1 VSKLPLQ
8 VRRVHASRRLAG
20 ANRWMSL
27 RLPAGAIIVV
37 LLVLFGARP
46 ALAHTSFESSSPAD
60 GAVFDAPVSL
70 VTVSFTNPATPVGDE
85 FVALDSSGQ
94 IRTPTSVTNTEGRIF
109 ELTFDPALS
118 GGQVGIRWKVQAG
131 DAHPIEGAFSFT
143 VNTPVA
149 TETTVPAG
157 ISPIADSPL
166 TPSGDV
172 AGTTLDEFLSSDSDT
187 GGETTATL
195 GRIIGLLGVVLGI
208 GALVFV
214 ASTLRGTR
222 SETNHALNA
231 IRVLGLVIATGA
243 TIEYIGVVQL
253 TDSSL
258 FSAFTSAPGFA
269 AALRFGGGLALAL
282 GLVSNLI
289 PIQRD
294 APRQPMALSSAV
306 LDLERLTNEESR
318 PQSKLRSEPDPR
330 VRWHA
335 DATSWPAF
343 AGMVAIIISF
353 WFDGHTVSKG
363 FRPLHALTN
372 SVHLVAG
379 SVWAGGVIAMAVVL
393 WRRYRHG
400 RPMRAHELVL
410 RFSPIATIA
419 LAAVAGAGLL
429 MAVFVL
435 DSFAELTGTP
445 WGQILML
452 KTAAV
457 GLAAIGGAYNH
468 FRLIPALEVAPDD
481 EKLQAEV
488 RSTITAEAI
497 MLFFVV
503 VVTAW
508 LVAAAS

>member
-1 VSKLPLQ
+1 MQ
-8 VRRVHASRRLAG
+8 ERRSHASRRPPKE
-20 ANRWMSL
+20 NRWMSL
-27 RLPAGAIIVV
+27 RLPAGAIMVV
-37 LLVLFGARP
+37 LLVLLGARP

-60 GAVFDAPVSL
+60 GAVFDAPVSV

-94 IRTPTSVTNTEGRIF
+94 IRTPTSVTDTDGRIF

-149 TETTVPAG
+149 DETPAETTVASG
-157 ISPIADSPL
+157 ITPITDGPVA
-166 TPSGDV
+166 PSGDV
-172 AGTTLDEFLSSDSDT
+172 AGTTLDEFLSSDSGTD
-187 GGETTATL
+187 GETTARL
-195 GRIIGLLGVVLGI
+195 GRIIGLLGVVLGL

-222 SETNHALNA
+222 SETNQALNA
-231 IRVLGLVIATGA
+231 IRILGVVIAAGA
-243 TIEYIGVVQL
+243 TIEYIGVVQM

-258 FSAFTSAPGFA
+258 LSAFTSAPGFA

-289 PIQRD
+289 PIQGT
-294 APRQPMALSSAV
+294 ASRQPMALSSAV
-306 LDLERLTNEESR
+306 LDLERLTNEEPR

-343 AGMVAIIISF
+343 AGVVAIIVSF

-379 SVWAGGVIAMAVVL
+379 SIWAGGVVAIAVVL
-393 WRRYRHG
+393 WQRYRRG

-419 LAAVAGAGLL
+419 LAAVAAAGLL
-429 MAVFVL
+429 MAVFIL
-435 DSFAELTGTP
+435 DSFGELTGTP
-445 WGQILML
+445 WGQMLML

-468 FRLIPALEVAPDD
+468 FRLIPALEAAPDD
-481 EKLQAEV
+481 EELQAEV

-497 MLFFVV
+497 MLVFVV

>member
-1 VSKLPLQ
+1 MSNLPSQ
-8 VRRVHASRRLAG
+8 DDCVDASWSRVRASR
-20 ANRWMSL
+20 WMWV
-27 RLPAGAIIVV
+27 RIPAGVIMVV
-37 LLVLFGARP
+37 VAVLFGAGS

-60 GAVFDAPVSL
+60 GAVFDAPVSV
-70 VTVSFTNPATPVGDE
+70 VTISFTNPATPVGDE
-85 FVALDSSGQ
+85 FVALDSSGD
-94 IRTPTSVTNTEGRIF
+94 IRTPTSVSSTDGRVF

-118 GGQVGIRWKVQAG
+118 GGQIGIRWKVQAG

-143 VNTPVA
+143 VNTPVVPDSV
-149 TETTVPAG
+149 TETTVAV
-157 ISPIADSPL
+157 SPIAQSP
-166 TPSGDV
+166 SASA
-172 AGTTLDEFLSSDSDT
+172 AGTTLDEFLSSDS
-187 GGETTATL
+187 GSEGETTATL
-195 GRIIGLLGVVLGI
+195 GRVIGLLGVVLGI

-222 SETNHALNA
+222 SETGYALNA

-243 TIEYIGVVQL
+243 TIEYIGVAQL
-253 TDSSL
+253 TDNSL

-269 AALRFGGGLALAL
+269 TALRIGGGLALAL
-282 GLVSNLI
+282 GLVSNLV
-289 PIQRD
+289 PIQSDTAR
-294 APRQPMALSSAV
+294 RPMALSSAV
-306 LDLERLTNEESR
+306 LDVERLTDEE
-318 PQSKLRSEPDPR
+318 PQLQRRQDVDPR
-330 VRWHA
+330 VRWQA
-335 DATSWPAF
+335 DSTSWLAF
-343 AGMVAIIISF
+343 AGMVGIVISF

-363 FRPLHALTN
+363 PRPIHAMTN

-393 WRRYRHG
+393 WRRFRHG

-410 RFSPIATIA
+410 RFSPIATVA
-419 LAAVAGAGLL
+419 LAVVAGAGLL

-457 GLAAIGGAYNH
+457 GIAAAGGAYNH
-468 FRLIPALEVAPDD
+468 FRLIPALDVAPDD
-481 EKLQAEV
+481 EELLAEV
-488 RSTITAEAI
+488 RSTVTAEAI